1 MHPDRRQ
8 FLKQTANASLLASVG
23 PFLAGCGGANETG
36 GDSASQPAPTAKRT
50 YYFNFANAHPDSD
63 FFLVAGGRHL
73 PLAPL
78 TKAVL
83 NQAASTSTALQQAGQ
98 GLTHV
103 GVDLELSNNIH
114 MCFVKGVPRA
124 GSSRRAGEWDLH
136 GLFHHV
142 PAGAVTMASQKV
154 AQSCGRSA
162 PDSLR
167 SAFLACSKPL
177 MNSIAA
183 ARDSQVPLSNPEVST
198 LLAANTDCIPPDYD
212 EIKDSFDL
220 AMTLALNHPEICSF
234 HGPTL
239 SYVMQKF
246 VCTDPRLLDL
256 AISIETQGNVATTSS
271 GWARLVPAIDPDT
284 NQPRLD
290 SKGLQVYF
298 VEHTTETLQ
307 LTGKLIQS
315 VLKGVKNDP
324 MLGAD
329 ISGLNGATRNSALTN
344 KLWVTRDGTATRLS
358 PTQAAPALSLRAAT
372 GGLAAP
378 VSLAAAPATQAFTMR
393 DTSSHAGYSVENVA
407 GSGRTVSFKVEN
419 WYVRFLGLHVN
430 FLDTAGNL
438 IAFASLP
445 RAIRDQ
451 FKIVAGNDPYTRMYR
466 LLNPQGVILGIPV
479 PFLEEVENYTLTLPQ
494 NAASIQLLAGG
505 LGSGSNDH
513 PETIGAGTLMTVL
526 VNLAVPGIFLMM
538 DAVNGIATFAAGA
551 ATDET
556 VYIEALERLILLLE
570 DLVQNSYNDPD
581 GFKNL
586 IIPMGFS
593 ILKRCP
599 KMLRLIKA
607 AITSGE
613 EEAATEDLIPFGVGL
628 ALQAVM
634 ALGIAAQMA
643 VTSAETANSPRTY
656 VTRIDAAHDLT
667 VTINHDPKDT
677 AGFPATAT
685 YYVLI
690 ATCDG
695 GTPTSSSKIPM
706 QLTTRTAPLTYVF
719 RGLPAGGSVTV
730 TAHFFSANDWLA
742 GVGSVRLLDNTLDST
757 SITIEE
763 RLVPLTP
770 TTLYGHKQKLGLDA
784 ATGAHIWIP
793 TKLRPA
799 AVAASCRE
807 APGSLCSLVSIAVS
821 ETFGSVGYAW
831 QSSSRDVRDFASDN
845 SGQLNQ
851 FANVSFT
858 DTPQSS
864 YIHSGGGFST
874 PVRLAYSRVSPSL
887 ANGQNFYLDSSTG
900 RQVVRR
906 INLVGVQA
914 QPNFDQPG
922 SNMAVGRFNFPSDA
936 FLIHPSGKLISINV
950 ALSKFEVL
958 VPSAVPVADSLAPV
972 AQAYSGPGQR
982 SGLLDAPVSA
992 AIEPNGAILV
1002 LEQNTNRIQAFDT
1015 GANPV
1020 KFFGPDSAKTSFLQL
1035 KPQPG
1040 DVSYLDLAVEVVGY
1054 VYVLSYSRGAGMY
1067 SLDIYTPQ
1075 GTLLCTTPA
1084 MNAAKLSID
1093 LFRNIYTLNFEVIAP
1108 YTVIPATTPDGF
1120 PTYRQVSQSVGSL
1133 TEPSIS
1139 QWIPS
1144 TPNALTG
1151 G

>member
-1 MHPDRRQ
+1 MRPDRRQ
-8 FLKQTANASLLASVG
+8 FLKQTANASLLAGVG
-23 PFLAGCGGANETG
+23 PFLAGCGGASEDAT
-36 GDSASQPAPTAKRT
+36 DSASLPARTDKRT

-78 TKAVL
+78 PKAML
-83 NQAASTSTALQQAGQ
+83 NQAASTSIALQQAGQ
-98 GLTHV
+98 RLTHV

-142 PAGAVTMASQKV
+142 PAGAVTIASQKV

-167 SAFLACSKPL
+167 SAFLACTKSL
-177 MNSIAA
+177 TGSYVAA
-183 ARDSQVPLSNPEVST
+183 AASSGPLSNSATST
-198 LLAANTDCIPPDYD
+198 LIAANTNCIPPEYD

-220 AMTLALNHPEICSF
+220 AMSLALNHPEVSSF

-246 VCTDPRLLDL
+246 VCSDPRLLDL

-284 NQPRLD
+284 NQPKMD

-298 VEHTTETLQ
+298 VEHTRETLQ
-307 LTGKLIQS
+307 YTGVLIQS

-329 ISGLNGATRNSALTN
+329 ISELTGDQKNAALTN
-344 KLWVTRDGTATRLS
+344 KLWVTRDGKATRLS
-358 PTQAAPALSLRAAT
+358 PAQATPTAFLRVATNEFTSAVIAAP
-372 GGLAAP
+372 
-378 VSLAAAPATQAFTMR
+378 APATQAFTMR

-430 FLDTAGNL
+430 FLDASGKL
-438 IAFASLP
+438 IAFDSLP
-445 RAIRDQ
+445 QATKDQ
-451 FKIVAGNDPYTRMYR
+451 FTIKAGNDTYTRMYR

-479 PFLEEVENYTLTLPQ
+479 PFLKEVENFTLTLPQ

-505 LGSGSNDH
+505 LGSGSNDY

-556 VYIEALERLILLLE
+556 VYIEALERLILLIE
-570 DLVQNSYNDPD
+570 DLVQNSYDDSD

-599 KMLRLIKA
+599 KMFRLIKA

-667 VTINHDPKDT
+667 VTINHDPKDV

-685 YYVLI
+685 SYVLI
-690 ATCDG
+690 ATCDN
-695 GTPTSSSKIPM
+695 GTPTNSSKIAM
-706 QLTTRTAPLTYVF
+706 QMTTRTAPLTYVF
-719 RGLPAGGSVTV
+719 RGLPAGGQVTV
-730 TAHFFSANDWLA
+730 TAHFFSKNDYLV
-742 GVGSVRLLDNTLDST
+742 GVGSVTLDNTLNSA

-770 TTLYGHKQKLGLDA
+770 TTVYEHKQKLGLDV
-784 ATGAHIWIP
+784 ATGSHIWIP

-799 AVAASCRE
+799 AVAASCLD
-807 APGSLCSLVSIAVS
+807 APGNLCSLVSIAVS

-831 QSSSRDVRDFASDN
+831 QSSSRDVRDFASRN

-864 YIHSGGGFST
+864 YITSNGGFST

-887 ANGQNFYLDSSTG
+887 ANGQNFYIDSSTG
-900 RQVVRR
+900 RQIVRR

-914 QPNFDQPG
+914 RPNFDQPG

-958 VPSAVPVADSLAPV
+958 VPSAVPVADNLAPV

-1002 LEQNTNRIQAFDT
+1002 LEQNANRIQAFDT

-1020 KFFGPDSAKTSFLQL
+1020 KFFGPNSAKTSFLQL

-1040 DVSYLDLAVEVVGY
+1040 NVTYLDLAVEVLGY
-1054 VYVLSYSRGAGMY
+1054 VYVLSYSGAGIY

-1084 MNAAKLSID
+1084 MNAAKLAID

-1108 YTVIPATTPDGF
+1108 YAVISATTPDGF
-1120 PTYRQVSQSVGSL
+1120 PTYRQVSQSVGSV

-1144 TPNALTG
+1144 TPNALIG